1 MEWVRRCW
9 KEERKVSRGIEERD
23 REVQQQEGRR
33 RIDTS
38 RWNKWYKMVRTIE
51 IPKYLREKGK
61 EERMKRVARFR
72 LGYERRD
79 LYWVLGEKGT
89 RKV

>member
-1 MEWVRRCW
+1 MRRCR
-9 KEERKVSRGIEERD
+9 EEGRKVSRGIEERD
-23 REVQQQEGRR
+23 REIQRQEGGR

-61 EERMKRVARFR
+61 EKRMKRVARFR
-72 LGYERRD
+72 LGCERRD
-79 LYWVLGEKGT
+79 LYWVLGGEGT
-89 RKV
+89 KKV